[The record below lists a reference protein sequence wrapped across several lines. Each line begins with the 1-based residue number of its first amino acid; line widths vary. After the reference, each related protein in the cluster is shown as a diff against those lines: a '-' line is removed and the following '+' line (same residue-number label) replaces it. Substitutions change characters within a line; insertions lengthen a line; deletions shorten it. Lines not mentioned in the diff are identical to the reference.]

1 MFTQSIK
8 DMCVSNTG
16 GRQAFSQA
24 FACNCTVTQSF
35 HNYNLLFIADPNKL
49 FLCCFY
55 FLRKWDASVSLTP
68 SSLTC
73 MKAISIKG

>member
-35 HNYNLLFIADPNKL
+35 HNYNLLFIGVLNKL
-49 FLCCFY
+49 FLCCF
-55 FLRKWDASVSLTP
+55 FKENGMPVCPWHQAH
-68 SSLTC
+68 
-73 MKAISIKG
+73 